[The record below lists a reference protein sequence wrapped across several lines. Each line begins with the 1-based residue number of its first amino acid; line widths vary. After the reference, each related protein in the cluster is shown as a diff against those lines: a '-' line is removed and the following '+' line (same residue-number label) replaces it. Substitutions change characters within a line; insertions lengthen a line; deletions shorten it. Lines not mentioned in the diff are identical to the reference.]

1 VVIKNFKDRN
11 TDKLLP
17 IVTNISTDIVSK
29 CFDSEKLIS
38 GNLDAKEIRKI
49 AKSYGFSY
57 ETNARITKDGNKLL
71 TVKNKRNDLAHG
83 ISSFCDCGKD
93 YTIEELLKIKQEI
106 IFYLK
111 EILQNIEQYI
121 NTESYLKKP

>member
-1 VVIKNFKDRN
+1 MVIKNFKDRN

-57 ETNARITKDGNKLL
+57 ETHARITKDGNKLL